1 MADIRKL
8 LDRAKRERGGPTWE
22 GVFEEYLNMAVAD
35 PGVARLSHAFVY
47 DMVQWAGVSPG
58 PEDVARYNLF
68 SGQIFG
74 LDGVLDRVVSF
85 LRAAA
90 AGSDVR
96 KRILLLVGPTGSG
109 KSTIVNLL
117 KDGLERYSS
126 SDDGAVYVIKGCP
139 MQEEPLHLVPE
150 GQRLELAKDGLRIEG
165 ELCPRCRYNL
175 RQEYGGDIG
184 AVKVRRVVFS
194 RAVGTG
200 MGHFVAITQPQDASS
215 LVGRVDAS
223 LLGDDR
229 LEGPSKGLS
238 LDGELEAANRGIM
251 EFEQILRSDDQILAV
266 LLGAAQ
272 ERAVK
277 LGSFGSVY
285 VDEVIIAESS
295 EAEYR
300 SLPDNAETA
309 ALLDRLVV
317 VKIPYNLRTQDEV
330 KVYEKLLGDSPRVGA
345 ESVHGD
351 RIAPLT
357 LHVAAMVSVLS
368 RLEIGRMGSGLPK
381 VSPLDK
387 MRLYDGQLVPP
398 YTMDYVQRVRAA
410 LPREGMF
417 GLSPRYVANRLAD
430 ALAGDEGC
438 LTPSKALKSLAEGL
452 GERASIDRE
461 DGDRIIRHV
470 GEALGEY
477 KDLAIREV
485 QRAATEKCQQRADE
499 LFLAYVQGLESLL
512 GDRQEEPDEGLLR
525 RVEGGLGMK
534 DGERP
539 TFRREVWEAYGHL
552 SQPWLPAPG
561 YGSIPTLKLAIENL
575 LFPRRD
581 EVRLTMD
588 PGSRDPERQL
598 IIQRLISE
606 QGYCQECADDL
617 MEFAWRTLRGE
628 DVMSV
633 KKGRLSVAAPSD
645 VGVAG

>member
-8 LDRAKRERGGPTWE
+8 LEGAKRERGGPAWE
-22 GVFEEYLNMAVAD
+22 GAFEEYLNMAVAD
-35 PGVARLSHAFVY
+35 PGVARLSHACLY

-58 PEDVARYNLF
+58 PEGVARYNLF

-74 LDGVLDRVVSF
+74 LDWALDRVVSTF
-85 LRAAA
+85 RAAA

-184 AVKVRRVVFS
+184 SVKVRRVVFS

-200 MGHFVAITQPQDASS
+200 MGHFVATTQPQDVSN
-215 LVGRVDAS
+215 LVGSADAS
-223 LLGDDR
+223 LLGDDQF
-229 LEGPSKGLS
+229 EGQGKGFG
-238 LDGELEAANRGIM
+238 LDGELEVANRGIM
-251 EFEQILRSDDQILAV
+251 EFDQIFRSDDQILAV
-266 LLGAAQ
+266 LLGVAQ
-272 ERAVK
+272 EQAVK
-277 LGSFGSVY
+277 LNSFGSVY

-295 EAEYR
+295 EEEYR

-309 ALLDRLVV
+309 ALLDRLIV
-317 VKIPYNLRTQDEV
+317 VKTPYNLRVQDEV
-330 KVYEKLLGDSPRVGA
+330 KVYRKLLGESLLVGA
-345 ESVHGD
+345 EPAHDG

-357 LHVAAMVSVLS
+357 LQVAAMVSVLS

-381 VSPLDK
+381 ASPLDK
-387 MRLYDGQLVPP
+387 MRLYDGQVVPP
-398 YTMDYVQRVRAA
+398 YTMEYVQRVKEA

-417 GLSPRYVANRLAD
+417 GLSPRYVANRLSD
-430 ALAGDEGC
+430 TLARDEGC
-438 LTPSKALKSLAEGL
+438 LTPSKALKSLVEGL
-452 GERASIDRE
+452 RERAGMGRE
-461 DGDRIIRHV
+461 DAERIIRHV
-470 GEALGEY
+470 GEAIGEY

-485 QRAATEKCQQRADE
+485 QRAATEKFQERADE
-499 LFLAYVQGLESLL
+499 LFQAYVQGLESLL
-512 GDRQEEPDEGLLR
+512 GDRQEEPDEGLMR

-552 SQPWLPAPG
+552 SQPWLHAPG

-581 EVRLTMD
+581 EVRLIID
-588 PGSRDPERQL
+588 PGSPDPERQL

-606 QGYCQECADDL
+606 QGHCQECADDL
-617 MEFAWRTLRGE
+617 MEFAWRTLIGK

-633 KKGRLSVAAPSD
+633 KKGRLSFASSRQ
-645 VGVAG
+645 VGV